1 MKRVFGVSD
10 EEKAMRSVLR
20 QHEAPDMTALQEQK
34 LRVLLSEEL
43 DKKRLTPAPGMWRH
57 MWRLARFISPS
68 VWILQAVFLLLVIWV
83 SGRQTEEWYLWN
95 LSAMIPFL
103 GVICVPELTKS
114 FSLGMWELEQSCCF
128 NLRKLMVAKMAVL
141 GTVDGVFLIFLM
153 AAVGSRGTGFT
164 EAVLALLLPFQVS
177 NAVYLG
183 LFQVLKRHC
192 SGYVLTAAGIF
203 MAGGIL
209 MLRQYLPELPVT
221 VSAGMAAG
229 IGIAGFVL
237 LLVSGYGVIKQMDRE
252 ETVIWNFG

>member
-1 MKRVFGVSD
+1 MKWLFGVSD
-10 EEKAMRSVLR
+10 EERAMRSALR

-43 DKKRLTPAPGMWRH
+43 DKKRLTPAPGMWHH

-68 VWILQAVFLLLVIWV
+68 VWILQAVFLLLAIWV

-128 NLRKLMVAKMAVL
+128 NLRKLMAAKMAVL

-164 EAVLALLLPFQVS
+164 EAVLAVLLPFQVS

-192 SGYVLTAAGIF
+192 SGYILTAAGIF

-209 MLRQYLPELPVT
+209 TLRRYLPELSVT

-229 IGIAGFVL
+229 IGITGFVL
-237 LLVSGYGVIKQMDRE
+237 LLASGYGVIKQMDRE